1 MMRLNKYIS
10 HYSSYSR
17 READAAIL
25 KGYVRINGEIEE
37 NPATQVD
44 EASDIVYI
52 SGNQVTPRDKYT
64 VIVYSKPK
72 GELVTKSDPK
82 GRRTIYDSLEKEF
95 KHFIPVG
102 RLDYASEGVLLL
114 TDASKVATALMNS
127 DLERIYKIKIKGEV
141 TPEMEV
147 AMLGGLTLD
156 DATAGGHSH
165 SKVTSMTF
173 APFIGYQVI
182 KNAHNYSTLKVAI
195 KEGQNREL
203 RRFFAHFGAEISDL
217 KRLSFAEI
225 KLNNLPLGKS
235 RYLTR
240 SEYSAL
246 FTFLKE
252 EEKKQKETQGS
263 VKKPKTFSK
272 EKEGFKPKSKETH
285 KSKDASKSR
294 YKEDETATKGY
305 NNPDSVRLRKLLADK
320 PKNRA
325 DSKAGPKPKADSKAG
340 PKPKNRADSK
350 AGPKSGSRGKG
361 TK

>member
-1 MMRLNKYIS
+1 MMRLNKYIA
-10 HYSSYSR
+10 HHSSYSR
-17 READAAIL
+17 READAAIIS
-25 KGYVRINGEIEE
+25 GYVRINGEIEM
-37 NPATQVD
+37 NPGVQID
-44 EASDIVYI
+44 EVADIVYI
-52 SGNQVTPRDKYT
+52 SGKQVTPRDKYT

-173 APFIGYQVI
+173 APFIGYQI
-182 KNAHNYSTLKVAI
+182 QKNGHNFSTLKVAI

-203 RRFFAHFGAEISDL
+203 RRFFAHFGTEISDL
-217 KRLSFAEI
+217 KRISFAEI
-225 KLNNLPLGKS
+225 KLNNLTVGKS

-246 FTFLKE
+246 FSFLKD
-252 EEKKQKETQGS
+252 EEKKARETQGAE
-263 VKKPKTFSK
+263 KKPKAFAK
-272 EKEGFKPKSKETH
+272 GKEGFKPKSKDGQ
-285 KSKDASKSR
+285 KSKDGAKSR
-294 YKEDETATKGY
+294 YKENEKSTEGF
-305 NNPDSVRLRKLLADK
+305 NNPDSVKLRKILAEK
-320 PKNRA
+320 PKNR
-325 DSKAGPKPKADSKAG
+325 ADSKAG

-350 AGPKSGSRGKG
+350 AGPKSRADSKSNPKSSSRAKGSK
-361 TK
+361 